1 MITIYHLGVSQSDRI
16 VWLMEEL
23 GLPYEL
29 EWFDRLPS
37 MFAPPEYKALHPVA
51 TAPTIRDGDKVFC
64 ESLAIVEYIVNRH
77 AGGRLGVAVDA
88 PNYADYLYWL
98 SFSNSLMA
106 SVMAMMAGDPQSA
119 DPMRAMFARASAER
133 VTLYLNHL
141 NLRLGEEDY
150 LAGPEFSAADV
161 QNMFALTTMP
171 KFGGPGIGHLPNVV
185 AYVERISA
193 RPAYQRAMAI
203 AGPDAV
209 RPRA

>member
-23 GLPYEL
+23 GLPYKL
-29 EWFDRLPS
+29 EWFDRMPN

-77 AGGRLGVAVDA
+77 AGGRRGVAVDA

-98 SFSNSLMA
+98 SFSNSLMG
-106 SVMAMMAGDPQSA
+106 SVMAQMAGDPDST
-119 DPMRAMFARASAER
+119 DPLRAMFAKASADR
-133 VTLYLNHL
+133 VKLYFNHL
-141 NLRLGEEDY
+141 NLRTGESEY
-150 LAGPEFSAADV
+150 LAGPEFTAADV

-171 KFGGPGIGHLPNVV
+171 KFGGPAIDHLPNVV
-185 AYVERISA
+185 AYVKRIEA

-203 AGPDAV
+203 AGPEAV
-209 RPRA
+209 RPGA